1 VISKALIET
10 ATTTQSGLALE
21 DLTRIRERTNQQP
34 RDKTERRRGNS
45 WAFFQLRQFV
55 TYKAVLA
62 GVMVVLVPPAYTSQM
77 CHRCLH
83 LGTRSGK
90 RFVCEHCGY
99 KGDADSNAASNIK
112 LLGISLSDPRGPWL
126 SSSWRAPEKPQ
137 ALEAWVA

>member
-90 RFVCEHCGY
+90 RFVCEHFDVLRPL
-99 KGDADSNAASNIK
+99 KEADS
-112 LLGISLSDPRGPWL
+112 LG
-126 SSSWRAPEKPQ
+126 WRTTSGTGSA
-137 ALEAWVA
+137 